1 MPFPDDLD
9 DIFEA
14 FVPALGAGREL
25 NGPSTIYKP
34 RGRQKGWLGPKA
46 RAIREA
52 VQGLVPQFDRMT
64 VRQVFYALTVAGV
77 VPKEE
82 TSGYR
87 PVQQQLTK
95 MRREGVLPWA
105 FIADGTRLM
114 RMQSQWDSADDF
126 IEDVRRSY
134 RRNLWQSQGVR
145 IEVWL
150 EKDAL
155 AEVIF
160 PVTGKWRVPLMVS
173 RGQSSVTFLHSA
185 AMAAKDV
192 YGREG
197 TATYVYALY
206 DYDSGG
212 ERASRTIERDLA
224 EFAGE
229 DVPIY
234 FERLAVTPAQIAA
247 WGLPTRPPKSKDPEA
262 KAWAAKSLAEIG
274 QVGAVELD
282 AIPPNQLTKLVEDAI
297 ITHVDEDQWAIERTI
312 EAEERK
318 GLLSLRLPS

>member
-1 MPFPDDLD
+1 M
-9 DIFEA
+9 E
-14 FVPALGAGREL
+14 
-25 NGPSTIYKP
+25 
-34 RGRQKGWLGPKA
+34 
-46 RAIREA
+46 
-52 VQGLVPQFDRMT
+52 LVPKYARMT
-64 VRQVFYALTVAGV
+64 VRQVFYALTVIGV

-95 MRREGVLPWA
+95 MRREGVLDWD
-105 FIADGTRLM
+105 FIADGTRIQ
-114 RMQSQWDSADDF
+114 RMHSLWDDADDF

-134 RRNLWQSQGVR
+134 RRNLWQSQDVR
-145 IEVWL
+145 IEIWL

-155 AEVIF
+155 AEIIV

-185 AMAAKDV
+185 AMSAKRAYE
-192 YGREG
+192 YGG
-197 TATYVYALY
+197 MATYVYALY
-206 DYDSGG
+206 DYDGGG
-212 ERASRTIERDLA
+212 ERASRTIERDLP

-247 WGLPTRPPKSKDPEA
+247 WSLPTRPPKKKDPEA

-282 AIPPNQLTKLVEDAI
+282 AIPPNQLTALVEQAI
-297 ITHVDEDQWAIERTI
+297 TFHVDTDEWEVEKAIED
-312 EAEERK
+312 EERK
-318 GLLSLRLPS
+318 GLKALRLRDDDR